1 MNQEEIKDLD
11 SVFEEHVRLGNSM
24 PPQTAD
30 NMLIAY
36 AYFKQASE
44 GDNTHERPTHSD
56 VIRTF
61 KHDSWKRL
69 AGMDQIEAKKLY
81 IKHIKM
87 FFKSLINSLKP

>member
-1 MNQEEIKDLD
+1 MNQQEEKELD
-11 SVFEEHVRLGNSM
+11 KVFADHVQLGNSM

-44 GDNTHERPTHSD
+44 GNNDHERPTHSD

-69 AGMDQIEAKKLY
+69 SGMDKNEAKNLY

-87 FFKSLINSLKP
+87 LVDISKEEGRL